1 MSRHKTIFKS
11 AAIIGVMVV
20 LSRITGFVRDV
31 LIAGIFG
38 TGPAAQAFFVAYRIP
53 NMFRDLV
60 GEGAANAAFVPV
72 FCEYLVS
79 KPRAQ
84 FQKLVNGL
92 FVVVTLAA
100 VLLTLAG
107 VFLASPLVRLIA
119 PGFLADPEKLQMTIH
134 LTRIVF
140 PYLVLA
146 ALSAFLMALSN
157 SLKSFALP
165 ASSSTVFNC
174 VMIVVLALVV
184 RQAGSSGIY
193 LLGWG
198 VLLAGLAQ
206 ILVQWPVFSHHHI
219 LLEKNAW
226 KRQSLKQEG
235 IGKIGRLIVPRLMG
249 TSIYQLNLFVDTIFA
264 SLSFF
269 VGEGA
274 IAAIYYANRI
284 IQFPFGVIG
293 LSLSNA
299 ALPQMSQAASCHD
312 TEALNK
318 AVGFC
323 LRGLF
328 IVMLP
333 VMIGILV
340 FAAPLVQVIFQRG
353 SFNAY
358 STSITAVA
366 VFFYGLGLLSYSGV
380 RFLSH
385 AFYALQDTMTPV
397 KTAGLALISTIVLSS
412 LFVFVFRFRLAGL
425 ALASSLSASLNFYL
439 LYHRLKART
448 GFGMAILEEA
458 SVKVLAA
465 SAGSVGAVF
474 LFWQFRFSAQPSFT
488 GLCVCVMAACLIY
501 SAALW
506 LLGVREAREFFQ
518 WLIKRKAVS

>member
-1 MSRHKTIFKS
+1 MSEHKSIFKS
-11 AAIIGVMVV
+11 AAVISAMVV
-20 LSRITGFVRDV
+20 LSRITGFIRDV

-79 KPRAQ
+79 KSRQQ
-84 FQKLVNGL
+84 FQKLVTGL
-92 FVVVTLAA
+92 FLIVTLAA
-100 VLLTLAG
+100 VVLTLIG
-107 VFLASPLVRLIA
+107 MLLASPLVKLIA
-119 PGFLADPEKLQMTIH
+119 PGFLADPEKLSLSIH
-134 LTRIVF
+134 LTRIIF
-140 PYLVLA
+140 PYLILA
-146 ALSAFLMALSN
+146 AISAFLMALSN

-165 ASSSTVFNC
+165 ASSSAVFNVATIVLLVLC
-174 VMIVVLALVV
+174 V
-184 RQAGSSGIY
+184 RHAGSSAIY
-193 LLGWG
+193 ILGWS
-198 VLLAGLAQ
+198 VLLSGLCQ
-206 ILVQWPVFSHHHI
+206 VLVQIPVFRHHRI
-219 LLEKNAW
+219 SFQKDAW
-226 KRQSLKQEG
+226 TPQGLRQEG
-235 IGKIGRLIVPRLMG
+235 IGKVGRLIVPRLLG

-264 SLSFF
+264 SLAFF
-269 VGEGA
+269 VGDGA

-312 TEALNK
+312 MEKLNK
-318 AVGFC
+318 AVAFC

-397 KTAGLALISTIVLSS
+397 KTAGTALISTVLLSS

-439 LYHRLKART
+439 LYRRLKVRT
-448 GFGMAILEEA
+448 GFGMAIFEEA
-458 SVKVLAA
+458 GIKVLAA
-465 SAGSVGAVF
+465 AAGSVVLAFFV
-474 LFWQFRFSAQPSFT
+474 WQGRFSPQPSFI
-488 GLCVCVMAACLIY
+488 GLCLVILLAAVTYGAL
-501 SAALW
+501 LW
-506 LLGVREAREFFQ
+506 LLGVREARELFQ
-518 WLIKRKAVS
+518 WLIKRK